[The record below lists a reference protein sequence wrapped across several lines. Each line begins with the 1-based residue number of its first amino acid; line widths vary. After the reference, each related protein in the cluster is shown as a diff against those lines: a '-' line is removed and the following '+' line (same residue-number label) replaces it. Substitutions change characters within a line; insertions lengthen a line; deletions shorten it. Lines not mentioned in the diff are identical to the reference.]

1 MSLSGY
7 MTRHRVGLKR
17 SFYTALGITAG
28 AAASLYAQRQLAL
41 PPDEE
46 RAGPPPAV
54 LRAKVYCCALPA
66 ASCVAFTVAKRIHVV
81 LFHKQL
87 QQQLARVAAADRAFV
102 PPHQRRSQLGSIH
115 TPHV

>member
-1 MSLSGY
+1 MSLSAY
-7 MTRHRVGLKR
+7 VTRNRVGLKR

-54 LRAKVYCCALPA
+54 LRAKVPWALVSACCAMCGSDPCRA
-66 ASCVAFTVAKRIHVV
+66 DP
-81 LFHKQL
+81 
-87 QQQLARVAAADRAFV
+87 DRAS
-102 PPHQRRSQLGSIH
+102 PQSHWRLSRN
-115 TPHV
+115 